1 MTIDT
6 DRLCARCMQ
15 GLAYFEDGLG
25 LHADGLPHC
34 MQVRGP
40 AYFEDGKKIAA
51 VGTPLCD
58 FFGAQTFE
66 LNGEHLAGASAT
78 LLQAGV
84 IVPPRSARFVLSL
97 HFMNPRHSSN
107 APYNVL
113 MIHSA
118 SDTAPAE
125 AEGPSAALLRELW
138 DGDATTA
145 VSRLKVLAA
154 LRSGPQL
161 VRRL

>member
-6 DRLCARCMQ
+6 DRLCAR
-15 GLAYFEDGLG
+15 
-25 LHADGLPHC
+25 C

-51 VGTPLCD
+51 VGSPLCD

-66 LNGEHLAGASAT
+66 LYGEHLAGASAT